1 MTESPFVKAEGPE
14 PPDVVDFL
22 GKEHQEARA
31 KVNATILEQLQ
42 KQPAVLIPE
51 NKATVFIEDW
61 GPRYTADPR
70 SIYSKEPVQP
80 DRTEIERVR
89 AAVYRTEMALTRT
102 RNNLAR
108 ATEELNRLT
117 QVVRQNEAKLLDNYQ
132 LIGQLVGYLD
142 SIEWGTHDEWTR
154 SQSLRERAH
163 EYLTGN
169 TIAT

>member
-14 PPDVVDFL
+14 PPNVADNLSERHQKVMSKVDD
-22 GKEHQEARA
+22 AIRD
-31 KVNATILEQLQ
+31 QLT
-42 KQPAVLIPE
+42 KQVLSQLDDAVG
-51 NKATVFIEDW
+51 TVFATDTRNEYAYY
-61 GPRYTADPR
+61 RQQM
-70 SIYSKEPVQP
+70 QP
-80 DRTEIERVR
+80 GSAEIERVR
-89 AAVYRTEMALTRT
+89 AELYRSELALTRT

-108 ATEELNRLT
+108 ATDELNRVSNSLS
-117 QVVRQNEAKLLDNYQ
+117 RAEARLVDSYQ

-163 EYLTGN
+163 EYVGHASN

>member
-22 GKEHQEARA
+22 GKEHQEAMA
-31 KVNATILEQLQ
+31 KVNATILDQIAKQSVFRVSNTSDPISVTDTSNGYAYYREQM
-42 KQPAVLIPE
+42 QPGSA
-51 NKATVFIEDW
+51 
-61 GPRYTADPR
+61 
-70 SIYSKEPVQP
+70 
-80 DRTEIERVR
+80 EIERVR
-89 AAVYRTEMALTRT
+89 AELYRSELALTRT

-108 ATEELNRLT
+108 ATDELNRVSNSLS
-117 QVVRQNEAKLLDNYQ
+117 RAEARLFDSYQ
-132 LIGQLVGYLD
+132 LIGQLVVYLD

-163 EYLTGN
+163 EYVGPASN